1 MLPDFTRG
9 SPGRLEN
16 LKSDRIE
23 PNEQFVRLGRERFQE
38 GFKNDLL
45 L

>member
-23 PNEQFVRLGRERFQE
+23 PNEQFVRLGRERFQA
-38 GFKNDLL
+38 GF
-45 L
+45 